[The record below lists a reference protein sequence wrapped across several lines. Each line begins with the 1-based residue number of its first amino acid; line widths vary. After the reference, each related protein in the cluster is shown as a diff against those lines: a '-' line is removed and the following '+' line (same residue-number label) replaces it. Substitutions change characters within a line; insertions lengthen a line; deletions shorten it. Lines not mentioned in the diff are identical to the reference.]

1 MIRLTKLNGE
11 EIFLNYF
18 QVLYIRQIPETKIK
32 LANGDFYLVRDS
44 VESIVKQVR
53 EIALPFRTSSIQEK
67 MFMKSRGKNRPER
80 EKNCKEA
87 VKRPWI

>member
-18 QVLYIRQIPETKIK
+18 QVVYIRRIPEKKIK

-44 VESIVKQVR
+44 VESIIRQVQDFLGNCLSFQNKLHDG
-53 EIALPFRTSSIQEK
+53 EDVYEA
-67 MFMKSRGKNRPER
+67 KSK
-80 EKNCKEA
+80 A
-87 VKRPWI
+87 

>member
-18 QVLYIRQIPETKIK
+18 QVLYIRRIPETKIK

-44 VESIVKQVR
+44 VESIIRQVQDFLGNCLSLQNKLHDG
-53 EIALPFRTSSIQEK
+53 EDVYEA
-67 MFMKSRGKNRPER
+67 KSK
-80 EKNCKEA
+80 A
-87 VKRPWI
+87 

>member
-11 EIFLNYF
+11 EILLNYF

-44 VESIVKQVR
+44 VESIVKQVQEFLGNCFTFQGGLHTGEDVY
-53 EIALPFRTSSIQEK
+53 EIK
-67 MFMKSRGKNRPER
+67 GKE
-80 EKNCKEA
+80 
-87 VKRPWI
+87 

>member
-18 QVLYIRQIPETKIK
+18 QVLYIRRIPETKIK

-44 VESIVKQVR
+44 VESIIKQVQDFLGNCFSFQNKLHEGEDVY
-53 EIALPFRTSSIQEK
+53 EIK
-67 MFMKSRGKNRPER
+67 GKER
-80 EKNCKEA
+80 F
-87 VKRPWI
+87 

>member
-44 VESIVKQVR
+44 VESIVKQVQEFWGNCFAFQNKLHTGEDVY
-53 EIALPFRTSSIQEK
+53 EIK
-67 MFMKSRGKNRPER
+67 GKE
-80 EKNCKEA
+80 
-87 VKRPWI
+87 

>member
-18 QVLYIRQIPETKIK
+18 LVLYIRRIPETKIK

-44 VESIVKQVR
+44 VESIIRQVQDFLGNCLSFQNKLHDG
-53 EIALPFRTSSIQEK
+53 EDVYEA
-67 MFMKSRGKNRPER
+67 KSK
-80 EKNCKEA
+80 A
-87 VKRPWI
+87 